1 MNKVFL
7 CGNPHTDWK
16 PAMLPRIMHGFWEND
31 WIQTDYPNDSEFIYS
46 NDPDSYKQFL
56 ELADLYPNKVKI
68 VNILDLPDFL
78 PDFPEILERY
88 KKVIDKADIV
98 TSISE
103 FVSGQVKK
111 YYNIDSPVIYQPAK
125 NIKVSEVTLQES
137 NNKLKFLYVGRASS
151 PNKRFD
157 LIIDLMEK
165 YYSEEQ
171 LLVGGTENVGYGKYA
186 GVLDDKWLNIFYNS
200 CDFVLVPSSFGGIE
214 LPIIE
219 SFLAKKPVIVCSN
232 CECSMEF
239 APEFASKEATAES
252 MFEKILEIQN
262 NKDKYSDIIESYNK
276 KYSKQFSSE
285 QVVNN
290 IIKVYNDY
298 MEKV

>member
-1 MNKVFL
+1 MNKVYL
-7 CGNPHTDWK
+7 YGKTDSSWL
-16 PAMLPRIMHGFWEND
+16 PAMLPRIMQGFWEND
-31 WIQTDYPNDSEFIYS
+31 YLIADNPEDAEFLYV
-46 NDPDSYKQFL
+46 NDPDGYKDFL
-56 ELADLYPNKVKI
+56 ESADKYPNKVKI

-103 FVSGQVKK
+103 FVSGQIKK

-125 NIKVSEVTLQES
+125 NVKVSEVTLQES

-157 LIIDLMEK
+157 LVIDLMEK

-171 LLVGGTENVGYGKYA
+171 LLVVGTENVGYGKYA

-200 CDFVLVPSSFGGIE
+200 CDFVLLPSDMEGLGLTS
-214 LPIIE
+214 IE
-219 SFLAKKPVIVCSN
+219 SILAKKPVILNKESGAAQ
-232 CECSMEF
+232 EF
-239 APEFASKEATAES
+239 LPEFCADANADS
-252 MFEKILEIQN
+252 MQEKILDIQN
-262 NKDKYSDIIESYNK
+262 NKSSYDQIIENYNK

-290 IIKVYNDY
+290 IIKIYNDNI
-298 MEKV
+298 EKI

>member
-1 MNKVFL
+1 
-7 CGNPHTDWK
+7 
-16 PAMLPRIMHGFWEND
+16 
-31 WIQTDYPNDSEFIYS
+31 
-46 NDPDSYKQFL
+46 
-56 ELADLYPNKVKI
+56 
-68 VNILDLPDFL
+68 LDLPDFL

-103 FVSGQVKK
+103 FVSGQIKK
-111 YYNIDSPVIYQPAK
+111 YYNIDSPVIYQPSK
-125 NIKVSEVTLQES
+125 NVKVSEVTLQES

-157 LIIDLMEK
+157 LVIDLMEK

-171 LLVGGTENVGYGKYA
+171 LLVVGTENVGYGKYA

-200 CDFVLVPSSFGGIE
+200 CDFVLLPSDMEGLGLTS
-214 LPIIE
+214 IE
-219 SFLAKKPVIVCSN
+219 SILAKKPVILNKESGAAQ
-232 CECSMEF
+232 EF
-239 APEFASKEATAES
+239 LPEFCADANADS
-252 MFEKILEIQN
+252 MQEKILDIQN
-262 NKDKYSDIIESYNK
+262 NKSSYDQIIENYNK

-290 IIKVYNDY
+290 IIKIYNDY
-298 MEKV
+298 IEKI

>member
-137 NNKLKFLYVGRASS
+137 NNKLKFLAVGRLNS
-151 PNKRFD
+151 PNKRSF
-157 LIIDLMEK
+157 LIKNLIEK
-165 YYSEEQ
+165 YYNENQ
-171 LLVGGTENVGYGKYA
+171 LLSIGSEYMGYGKF
-186 GVLDDKWLNIFYNS
+186 GGSVDDKWLNIYYNS
-200 CDFVLVPSSFGGIE
+200 ADFILSPSSFGGIE
-214 LPIIE
+214 LSIIE
-219 SFLAKKPVIVCSN
+219 SFLAKKPVIVCSD

-252 MFEKILEIQN
+252 MFEKIQDIQN
-262 NKDKYSDIIESYNK
+262 NRDYYNDIINK
-276 KYSKQFSSE
+276 YHNQYKIQFSSH
-285 QVVNN
+285 QVVKN
-290 IIKVYNDY
+290 IIKIYNDY
-298 MEKV
+298 IEKV

>member
-7 CGNPHTDWK
+7 CGNPHTNWK
-16 PAMLPRIMHGFWEND
+16 PAMLPRIMQGFWEND
-31 WIQTDYPNDSEFIYS
+31 YLIADDPNESEFIYC
-46 NDPDSYKQFL
+46 NDCDGYKQFL

-103 FVSGQVKK
+103 FVSGQIKK
-111 YYNIDSPVIYQPAK
+111 YYNIDSPVIYQPSK
-125 NIKVSEVTLQES
+125 NVKVSEVTLQES
-137 NNKLKFLYVGRASS
+137 NNKLKFLYVGRAGSV
-151 PNKRFD
+151 NKRFD
-157 LIIDLMEK
+157 LVKELMEK

-171 LLVGGTENVGYGKYA
+171 LLVVGTEDIGYGKFA
-186 GVLDDKWLNIFYNS
+186 GALDDKWLNIFYNS
-200 CDFVLVPSSFGGIE
+200 CDFVLSPSSFEG
-214 LPIIE
+214 LNLVSIE
-219 SFLAKKPVIVCSN
+219 SILAKKPVILCNN
-232 CECSMEF
+232 CEASLEF
-239 APEFASKEATAES
+239 LPEFCADANVDS
-252 MFEKILEIQN
+252 MQEKILDIQN
-262 NKDKYSDIIESYNK
+262 NKSSYDQIIENYNK

-290 IIKVYNDY
+290 IIKIYNDNI
-298 MEKV
+298 EKI

>member
-1 MNKVFL
+1 MNKVYL
-7 CGNPHTDWK
+7 YGKTDSSWL
-16 PAMLPRIMHGFWEND
+16 PAMLPRIMQGFWEND
-31 WIQTDYPNDSEFIYS
+31 YLIADNPEDAEFLYV
-46 NDPDSYKQFL
+46 NDPDGYKDFL
-56 ELADLYPNKVKI
+56 ESADKYPNKVKI

-103 FVSGQVKK
+103 FVSGQIKK

-125 NIKVSEVTLQES
+125 NVKVSEVTLQES

-157 LIIDLMEK
+157 LVIDLMEK

-171 LLVGGTENVGYGKYA
+171 LLVVGTENVGYGKYA

-200 CDFVLVPSSFGGIE
+200 CDFVLLPSDMEGLGLTS
-214 LPIIE
+214 IE
-219 SFLAKKPVIVCSN
+219 SILAKKPVILNKESGAAQ
-232 CECSMEF
+232 EF
-239 APEFASKEATAES
+239 LPEFCADANADS
-252 MFEKILEIQN
+252 MQEKILDIQN
-262 NKDKYSDIIESYNK
+262 NKSSYDQIIENYNK

-290 IIKVYNDY
+290 IIKIYNDY
-298 MEKV
+298 IEKI